1 MQALTPATFPYLYT
15 RFTYPPSLCLRRL
28 ARPLVHPLFSHSCN
42 RAFIFL
48 TIRGAIL
55 PLVYGLGT
63 DISLEIIKWRDA
75 SSLSLSSSSCS
86 HFCSSI
92 SRERV
97 VVTIEIAVNAQRRY
111 YTRPANSRDHPR
123 CCNLDD

>member
-75 SSLSLSSSSCS
+75 SSLSLSLFFLLFSLLLL
-86 HFCSSI
+86 HQ
-92 SRERV
+92 SRESSR
-97 VVTIEIAVNAQRRY
+97 NHRNRRERSE
-111 YTRPANSRDHPR
+111 TLLHSSG
-123 CCNLDD
+123 

>member
-55 PLVYGLGT
+55 LLVYGLGT

-75 SSLSLSSSSCS
+75 SSLSLFFLLFSLLLL
-86 HFCSSI
+86 HQ
-92 SRERV
+92 SRESSR
-97 VVTIEIAVNAQRRY
+97 NHRNRRERSE
-111 YTRPANSRDHPR
+111 TLLHSSG
-123 CCNLDD
+123 